1 MTTRLAALVDAIQNH
16 DLDRIETR
24 LRDDPALVNATT
36 ADGLSPLAIA
46 IYWRNVAA
54 QDALLAAGAAYPAPL
69 AAARGDVARLAAL
82 AASDRG
88 ALAEWSADGWTPL
101 HLAAHFG
108 HAAACLFL
116 LCHGADPKTR
126 SRNGLAN
133 LPSHAA
139 AAGNHTAVVALL
151 LAAGTPPNERQHGG
165 WTALHQAAQHANLEM
180 VEMLLAAGAD
190 THETNDEAKRA
201 VDLVPPGE
209 DALRDMLA

>member
-1 MTTRLAALVDAIQNH
+1 MTTRLETLVAAIQNH
-16 DLDRIETR
+16 DLDRLEAK
-24 LRDDPALVNATT
+24 LREDPALVNTTT
-36 ADGLSPLAIA
+36 ADGMSPLAIA
-46 IYWRNVAA
+46 IYWRNSVA

-69 AAARGDVARLAAL
+69 AAARGDVARLTAL
-82 AASDRG
+82 AASDPG
-88 ALAEWSADGWTPL
+88 SLAEWSPDGWTPL

-133 LPSHAA
+133 LPCHAA

-151 LAAGTPPNERQHGG
+151 LAAGTPPHERQHGG
-165 WTALHQAAQHANLEM
+165 WTALHQAAQHANREM
-180 VEMLLAAGAD
+180 VDMPLAAGAD
-190 THETNDEAKRA
+190 KSATNDEARRA

-209 DALRDMLA
+209 DVLRALLA